1 MKKWL
6 SIILVLSIILTIPSI
21 YKRAKVEW
29 KNNTYEMIIP
39 YDEIMEM
46 IDTDSEFT
54 VDDVFLLLKESGLT
68 SISIEVETLDSLQ
81 KRGIISYINREKL
94 LESIVLSG
102 KNIDSLDIP
111 EKKGLFIYVD
121 EGSEFIDKIEYVF
134 DEIETITIGKNQLY
148 FVPGEEKKLKEKPIG
163 FNEDAIAL
171 IKGHGFQ
178 LVPRLP
184 SLTADK
190 DGRFIIN
197 QVLALKD
204 KQVNGILFSEKEVL
218 SHPDKSAIQK
228 WANQFKKAGFSIYS
242 IEFFEQKSFSTVATI
257 MDYDVI
263 RLHSIDLDSDKKTV
277 ELVDQVIRAVKE
289 RNLRALF
296 IHLNSGNPDKVLEE
310 TVDYLTTVRS
320 EMPKL
325 FKLGKAE
332 TFDEF
337 KIPLWEKAAALLAA
351 IAFAGLAAHQVLRN
365 RLAYVA
371 IAGMALLSV
380 AHLVTGRAM
389 FIKLVALAIAVIA
402 PVYAI
407 IPKKGQLEKRHI
419 VLIYARAALISL
431 IGIWIIV
438 ALLNGNQFLVKI
450 DAFKGVKLVYII
462 PILFMVVYAVWGST
476 RLLLN
481 ASIRYWHLIIIG
493 ILGAVVYYYISR
505 TGNEGTASSLELS
518 LRGMME
524 NILYVR
530 PRFKEV
536 LIGFPF
542 FVLALYVMKQ
552 HKQAGLYLLIP
563 SVIGYL
569 SLVNTFTHLHIPLY
583 VSLLRS
589 VYSLAGGLV
598 IGLIFIWLYKLGVKG
613 YHLLKLRWQQ

>member
-21 YKRAKVEW
+21 YNRAKVEW

-81 KRGIISYINREKL
+81 KQGIISYINREKL
-94 LESIVLSG
+94 IESMVFSG

-121 EGSEFIDKIEYVF
+121 EASEFTDKIEYVF
-134 DEIETITIGKNQLY
+134 DEMETITIGKNQFY

-163 FNEDAIAL
+163 FNEDAVAL

-204 KQVNGILFSEKEVL
+204 KQVNGILFSGKEVL

-242 IEFFEQKSFSTVATI
+242 IEFFEQKSFSTVATF

-337 KIPLWEKAAALLAA
+337 KVPLWEKAAAFLAA
-351 IAFAGLAAHQVLRN
+351 IAFAGLAAHQVLRK

-380 AHLVTGRAM
+380 GHLVTGRAM

-419 VLIYARAALISL
+419 ALIYVRAALISL

-518 LRGMME
+518 LRVMME

-613 YHLLKLRWQQ
+613 YHLLKLRWQE

>member
-81 KRGIISYINREKL
+81 KQGIISYINREKL
-94 LESIVLSG
+94 IESMVLSG

-121 EGSEFIDKIEYVF
+121 EASEFTDKIEYVF
-134 DEIETITIGKNQLY
+134 DEMETITIGKNQFY

-163 FNEDAIAL
+163 FNEDAVAL

-204 KQVNGILFSEKEVL
+204 KQVNGILFSGKEVL

-242 IEFFEQKSFSTVATI
+242 IEFFEQKSFSTVATF

-337 KIPLWEKAAALLAA
+337 KVPLWEKAAALLAA
-351 IAFAGLAAHQVLRN
+351 IAFAGLAAHQVLRK

-380 AHLVTGRAM
+380 GHLVTGRAM

-419 VLIYARAALISL
+419 ALIYVRAALISL

-493 ILGAVVYYYISR
+493 TLGAVVYYYISR

-518 LRGMME
+518 LRVMME

-613 YHLLKLRWQQ
+613 YHLLKLRWQK